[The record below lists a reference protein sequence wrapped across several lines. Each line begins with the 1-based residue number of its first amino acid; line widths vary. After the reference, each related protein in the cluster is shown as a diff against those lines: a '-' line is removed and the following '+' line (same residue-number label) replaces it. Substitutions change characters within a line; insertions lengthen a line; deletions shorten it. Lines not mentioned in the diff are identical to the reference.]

1 MKIRDQKFWGLRIRV
16 SNKGLEIL
24 GYVNSH
30 LWTLNLL
37 RQNKELNW
45 ALIFFNNFLSQI
57 FRLESEPIGKGE
69 YGKVLSAEWPDQRR
83 TVAVK
88 EITLPIQR
96 LIEGKNN
103 LPGRLDEFSKTRHIK
118 HLFNEKSSHH
128 QIHEHYGNG
137 RHSLYRVQ

>member
-1 MKIRDQKFWGLRIRV
+1 MKIRDQKFWGLRIQV
-16 SNKGLEIL
+16 SNWGLEIF
-24 GYVNSH
+24 GPAYSH
-30 LWTLNLL
+30 PWTLNLV
-37 RQNKELNW
+37 RQNKEKTELS
-45 ALIFFNNFLSQI
+45 AHIFQQFFISNFST
-57 FRLESEPIGKGE
+57 RIG
-69 YGKVLSAEWPDQRR
+69 VLSAEWPDQRR

-103 LPGRLDEFSKTRHIK
+103 LPGRLDEFSKIRHIK